1 MATSMI
7 QIDNIFHQAK
17 NATQEEIDGICSGI
31 LDSLY
36 VPEQS
41 GESLNLLRQLFL
53 ILHVSQTEPC
63 LPKKFIATMVNMVS
77 SMDREKT
84 KECLLCEQ
92 MMTELLPRNR
102 EELGPDFYTED
113 ERVDPKSVANSFT
126 LYRIQGNKNKC
137 IEKLIPQAVRWM
149 SSENVDPVVQR
160 QAFSFLVAMSLQ
172 HRLLLADGSIK
183 QCSRSVSDW
192 MMSASLQQAPN
203 PYTRKIFKKEQNS
216 VVTEVDGTPSRNF
229 FTVLNIGQYYTDDQ
243 FLNIYSFSMLYKWLH
258 HCFTVEAST
267 SAGEKDRSDTN
278 SASSPVHRVFD
289 ILVNKSIDYCFRIL
303 DQCDRKPKIP
313 SDQDLQNA
321 CLLETVNVLDLVCKI
336 DTGQISKVFQEIRRL
351 YNRLSQDWSKSRLL
365 LPILQFYMNHSKAV
379 LHDPQEAYKLVF
391 HMVLARSFMDNAL
404 MFDLV
409 MFLRQNL
416 EALCH
421 DTKIL
426 TTYFPNIFKILAW
439 NPRTY
444 LSEFEELLPA
454 LMSPSTALEILHV
467 LLDLPCMTIA
477 LEITERLG
485 GKGEALTQSDTDPI
499 TSVDAFHHLFYR
511 PMFNFFTRVEGGH
524 GDTINRLAS
533 FHNAVKDMSQ
543 HPRVIVCSQ
552 TVPVLLRVWFEV
564 VLEEGTTDL
573 AAHLLPVLLE
583 RSALLYDMPDFK
595 IDVKRILSENIV
607 RLFKKF
613 PQILIEEQTE
623 IQDFITSVSN
633 ITGRE
638 EFFANMVWAVGEYC
652 SSTHDDRCNSD
663 VIKRFFDTLEPLTYE
678 MSAMVSMGRVTCAE
692 GHAKIISILM
702 SSIAKLSSR
711 CQDLIPRAVLCL
723 SKVSQ
728 QQQQCGAQDPEI
740 QDALVSRSQHLV
752 NLLQVPN
759 FAAVILN
766 PSPGIH
772 TGRWHRDSTGLPAM
786 LRGVHR
792 IVVSDS

>member
-1 MATSMI
+1 
-7 QIDNIFHQAK
+7 
-17 NATQEEIDGICSGI
+17 
-31 LDSLY
+31 
-36 VPEQS
+36 
-41 GESLNLLRQLFL
+41 
-53 ILHVSQTEPC
+53 
-63 LPKKFIATMVNMVS
+63 MVNMVS
-77 SMDREKT
+77 SMDKEKT

-92 MMTELLPRNR
+92 MMTELLPRDR

-126 LYRIQGNKNKC
+126 LYRIQGNRNKC

-160 QAFSFLVAMSLQ
+160 QAFSFLVAVSLQ
-172 HRLLLADGSIK
+172 HRLLLTEGNIK
-183 QCSRSVSDW
+183 QCSKSVSDW

-203 PYTRKIFKKEQNS
+203 PYSRKIFKKEQNS

-258 HCFTVEAST
+258 HCFTVNAST
-267 SAGEKDRSDTN
+267 TRESDQSDTK
-278 SASSPVHRVFD
+278 SSSSPVHRVFD
-289 ILVNKSIDYCFRIL
+289 VLVSKSIDYCFRIL
-303 DQCDRKPKIP
+303 DQCDRKPKMQC
-313 SDQDLQNA
+313 DQELQNA

-351 YNRLSQDWSKSRLL
+351 YNRLSQDFSKSRLL

-379 LHDPQEAYKLVF
+379 LHDPQESYKLVF
-391 HMVLARSFMDNAL
+391 HTVLARNFMDNAL

-409 MFLRQNL
+409 MFLQQNL

-426 TTYFPNIFKILAW
+426 TIFFPNIFKILAW

-444 LSEFEELLPA
+444 LSEFQDLLPA
-454 LMSPSTALEILHV
+454 LMSPATALEILHV

-477 LEITERLG
+477 LEVTDRLAS
-485 GKGEALTQSDTDPI
+485 KGDPLTQSDTDP
-499 TSVDAFHHLFYR
+499 TSTVEAFNHIFYR
-511 PMFNFFTRVEGGH
+511 PMFHFFTRVEGGH
-524 GDTINRLAS
+524 GDTINRLSS
-533 FHNAVKDMSQ
+533 FHKAVKDMSQ

-564 VLEEGTTDL
+564 VLEEGTADL
-573 AAHLLPVLLE
+573 AARLLPVLLE

-595 IDVKRILSENIV
+595 TDIKRILSENVV

-613 PQILIEEQTE
+613 PQILIDEQTE
-623 IQDFITSVSN
+623 IQDFVMSVTN
-633 ITGRE
+633 ITDRE
-638 EFFANMVWAVGEYC
+638 EFFANMVWAIGEYC
-652 SSTHDDRCNSD
+652 SSTHDSRCNTD
-663 VIKRFFDTLEPLTYE
+663 TIKRFFDTLEPLVYE

-692 GHAKIISILM
+692 GHAKIISILL

-759 FAAVILN
+759 FAAVVLN
-766 PSPGIH
+766 PSPEIH
-772 TGRWHRDSTGLPAM
+772 TGRWHQDTTGLPAM